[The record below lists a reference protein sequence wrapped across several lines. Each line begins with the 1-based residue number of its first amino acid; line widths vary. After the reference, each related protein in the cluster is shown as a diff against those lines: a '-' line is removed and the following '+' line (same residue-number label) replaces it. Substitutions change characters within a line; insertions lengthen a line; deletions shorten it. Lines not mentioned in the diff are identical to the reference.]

1 MSSAPRAS
9 QLSGST
15 VYPSTAS
22 LNSLATAGTFVSP
35 PAGGQVV
42 ATTNIINQKA
52 DASRSL
58 YQICVAIKNRL
69 SLAPGFDEYMARLEE
84 REQEGGEA
92 GGPVEGLWG
101 LLREGLPL
109 LAIYNATDP
118 DEPLVVNVPNA
129 TDAKKG
135 KLAIAKFVQ
144 GCSKE
149 LKIPPQEMF
158 IVADLLGTDTSGFSK
173 VR

>member
-1 MSSAPRAS
+1 MA
-9 QLSGST
+9 QLE
-15 VYPSTAS
+15 
-22 LNSLATAGTFVSP
+22 
-35 PAGGQVV
+35 Q
-42 ATTNIINQKA
+42 
-52 DASRSL
+52 
-58 YQICVAIKNRL
+58 
-69 SLAPGFDEYMARLEE
+69 
-84 REQEGGEA
+84 REQEVGDA

-101 LLREGLPL
+101 LLRTGLPL

-118 DEPLVVNVPNA
+118 DEPLVVDVPNA

-149 LKIPPQEMF
+149 LKIPPSEMF

-173 VR
+173 VREASVGHQSDGKSSIRVLNSFSFT